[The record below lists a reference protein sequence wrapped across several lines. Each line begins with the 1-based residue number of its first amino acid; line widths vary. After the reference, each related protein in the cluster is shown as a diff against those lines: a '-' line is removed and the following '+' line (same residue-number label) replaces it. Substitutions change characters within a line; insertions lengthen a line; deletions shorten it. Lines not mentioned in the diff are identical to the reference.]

1 MAVVIS
7 DAVLKKVHMSGE
19 DLLIDL
25 ACYLYD
31 KGRLSFGKASELS
44 GLNYLHFQKALA
56 ERKIDIKYSE
66 KDLDTDLRN
75 LGIKI

>member
-7 DAVLKKVHMSGE
+7 DAVLKKVHMTGE
-19 DLLIDL
+19 DLLTDL

-31 KGRLSFGKASELS
+31 KSRLSFGKASELS
-44 GLNYLHFQKALA
+44 GLNYLQFQKALA
-56 ERKIDIKYSE
+56 ERSIDIKYAE
-66 KDLDTDLRN
+66 EDLNIDLKN